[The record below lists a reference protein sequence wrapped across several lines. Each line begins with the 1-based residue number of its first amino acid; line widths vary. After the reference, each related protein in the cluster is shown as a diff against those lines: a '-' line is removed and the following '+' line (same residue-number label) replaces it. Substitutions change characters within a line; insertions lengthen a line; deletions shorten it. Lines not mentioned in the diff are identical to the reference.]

1 MRGAGEGEEFGA
13 CTVAQTFVGHFGQ
26 QEGVA
31 FAPED
36 AGGHADGLVWKFDA
50 NAEEGAIPVDH
61 ACEGTGLRPC
71 GTVLGEIF
79 RGESAFTAG
88 AKKRALAEA
97 EVESGKK
104 GFRQPG

>member
-1 MRGAGEGEEFGA
+1 MRRIGKSEKFGA
-13 CTVAQTFVGHFGQ
+13 CTVAQTFVRHFGQ

-36 AGGHADGLVWKFDA
+36 ACGHANGLVRKFDA

-61 ACEGTGLRPC
+61 ACEGVGLRPC
-71 GTVLGEIF
+71 GAVLDEVFICEG
-79 RGESAFTAG
+79 SWATG
-88 AKKRALAEA
+88 AQKRSLAES